1 MGAGFFASGL
11 FSILIIFSAV
21 FTTTWDYIPLVGPIF
36 RDMIWVVFLV
46 IGIFIVWPLLLVKKE
61 SMVFSKIS
69 RNNMM
74 KIYKTVGA
82 ILIIAIGTIVG
93 SIVLGMPNIQPDADI
108 NTLSIMSYN
117 IQQGADEPG
126 NLNFEGQRAVIA
138 SFNPEIL
145 GLEESD
151 TARIA
156 NGNNDFVRYIS
167 ETLGYYSYYGPKTV
181 TGTFGIAL
189 LSKYPIINAR
199 TFYME
204 CVEEQAAT
212 IWAQISVEGILF
224 NVFVTHLG
232 NYRNSTLG
240 DRTQIV
246 QQENILTVATGKEN
260 VLMMGDFN
268 FEPNTEQYN
277 ITVAE
282 FYDSWELVYNSN
294 PANAVVDPILPGGRV
309 IPDERIDHLFVSSQ
323 LNTSLTYIRYT
334 GGYESDHPALYATI
348 DLLSI

>member
-1 MGAGFFASGL
+1 
-11 FSILIIFSAV
+11 
-21 FTTTWDYIPLVGPIF
+21 
-36 RDMIWVVFLV
+36 MIWVVFLV
-46 IGIFIVWPLLLVKKE
+46 IGIFLVWPLLLVKKE
-61 SMVFSKIS
+61 SMIFSGIS
-69 RNNMM
+69 RNNMK
-74 KIYKTVGA
+74 KIYKTISA
-82 ILIIAIGTIVG
+82 ILIIALGTIIGCVILELPYI
-93 SIVLGMPNIQPDADI
+93 SPDPDST
-108 NTLSIMSYN
+108 TLSILTFN

-126 NLNFEGQRAVIA
+126 NMNFEGQRAEIA
-138 SFNPEIL
+138 RFNPDIL
-145 GLEESD
+145 ALEESD

-189 LSKYPIINAR
+189 LSRYPITNAR

-204 CVEEQAAT
+204 SVGEQAAT
-212 IWAQISVEGILF
+212 IWAQITVGGIIF

-232 NYRNSTLG
+232 NYRNTTLG

-246 QQENILTVATGKEN
+246 QQENILVEASGKQN
-260 VLMMGDFN
+260 AILMGDFN

-282 FYDSWELVYNSN
+282 LYDSWELVYNDN
-294 PANAVVDPILPGGRV
+294 PANAVVDPNIPGDRI
-309 IPDERIDHLFVSSQ
+309 IPDQRIDHIFLSSQ
-323 LNTSLTYIRYT
+323 LNESITYIRYV
-334 GGYESDHPALYATI
+334 GGYASDHPAVYATI